1 MIDDRHAFDA
11 EARAIEGLE
20 PSRREEL
27 LTAYQDDEL
36 SPDAARRVTAWLDGH
51 PDALRNL
58 EHRRRVWDMLE
69 LYEDVPVPEG
79 FAARVFAR
87 VGVHLGRRPRAP
99 WLLGGLVA
107 AAAVAVL
114 ALGLA
119 LRRSPPSAPPPAP
132 EQEVARVLDAVP
144 PDLLENVDVVLS
156 LSDEEFQGVLLDD
169 LDTP

>member
-11 EARAIEGLE
+11 QARAIEGLE

-27 LTAYQDDEL
+27 LVAYLDDEL
-36 SPDAARRVTAWLDGH
+36 SPDAARRVTAWLDRH
-51 PDALRNL
+51 PEALRHL
-58 EHRRRVWDMLE
+58 EHRRRVWDLLE
-69 LYEDVPVPEG
+69 LYGDAPVPEG
-79 FAARVFAR
+79 FAARVLAGA
-87 VGVHLGRRPRAP
+87 GVRLGRRPRAP

-114 ALGLA
+114 SLGLA
-119 LRRSPPSAPPPAP
+119 LRRSPTPTPVPAP
-132 EQEVARVLDAVP
+132 EQEVARVLDSVP
-144 PDLLENVDVVLS
+144 PDLLEDVDVLIS